1 MPKFLTRKKIT
12 DYRKKLGEYRSSV
25 MIKTSMF
32 AFLIFSS
39 LVLSITLS
47 LTEEGMHNA
56 FATTTTAPSTPNS
69 TMPLQEDARSAPKYS
84 ANSLDGKVSS
94 LEDLRGNPVLINVW
108 ATWCIPCR
116 EEMPALEALYKE
128 FSDRGLK
135 IVGVSVDSHAS
146 ENRIKSFIDR
156 MGITY
161 TIWHDPNDK
170 FTRAFRTIGV
180 PESFLINAQGQ
191 IVHTWKGPFDAMSQ
205 DTKARVL
212 NVLSPE
218 STSATEITRGDN
230 NEVDI
235 SSKLTTATNTNTNNG
250 TTELSSASPQVPSSS
265 NSKQHV
271 PLTTN
276 SEQQE
281 QQSSSYQSIGYPVAF
296 AAGILSFLSPCIL
309 PLIPSYVAFITGMS
323 MEELTSSKRS
333 KKNGNNNNKYSVLE
347 STGAY
352 ETDDKMSPHS
362 ATLRENYTN
371 TSSKHEQVPSISS
384 TRHISHIAI
393 IRGLLFIAG
402 FSVVFVALGA
412 SITAIGAAFSDYSV
426 WIERIGGVMLV
437 IFGLH
442 LLGVLRIPGSER
454 EWGFRFSKRPVAG
467 HVGSFIIGMGFG
479 AGWTPCIGPILA
491 SILTV
496 AASSTSISTGV
507 TLLSVYS
514 TGLAIPFILSTV
526 AVERFI
532 IAFKKFRRWLPWV
545 NRTSAALL
553 IGVGI
558 MLVTG
563 MLTLLTGTLSGLGM
577 PMNLG

>member
-1 MPKFLTRKKIT
+1 
-12 DYRKKLGEYRSSV
+12 
-25 MIKTSMF
+25 MF
-32 AFLIFSS
+32 NLLIFYS
-39 LVLSITLS
+39 LVLSIVIS
-47 LTEEGMHNA
+47 LTANGLDNA
-56 FATTTTAPSTPNS
+56 FATTTPTATPSSAVGPSTQQQADTRP
-69 TMPLQEDARSAPKYS
+69 APKYS
-84 ANSLDGKVSS
+84 ANTLDGKVSS
-94 LEDLRGNPVLINVW
+94 LEDLRGNPVLVNVW

-128 FSDRGLK
+128 FSDRGLQ
-135 IVGVSVDSHAS
+135 IVGVSVDSHVS

-156 MGITY
+156 MGVTY

-170 FTRAFRTIGV
+170 FTQAFRTIGV

-205 DTKARVL
+205 DTKTKVL
-212 NVLSPE
+212 DVLSSGSASSSASEISGTGNNGVE
-218 STSATEITRGDN
+218 SDSR
-230 NEVDI
+230 
-235 SSKLTTATNTNTNNG
+235 LTTATKANPDNNTTESSSASSQGSSSSSSNQQMPLATNNG
-250 TTELSSASPQVPSSS
+250 Q
-265 NSKQHV
+265 
-271 PLTTN
+271 
-276 SEQQE
+276 

-296 AAGILSFLSPCIL
+296 VAGILSFLSPCIL

-323 MEELTSSKRS
+323 MEELTSNRN
-333 KKNGNNNNKYSVLE
+333 KKNGSKNNNNNNNNRYSG
-347 STGAY
+347 SGASGTY
-352 ETDDKMSPHS
+352 DTDDKMSPHS
-362 ATLRENYTN
+362 ATLRENYAN
-371 TSSKHEQVPSISS
+371 TSSKPEQAPSIPSMRQN
-384 TRHISHIAI
+384 TIRHITI

-402 FSVVFVALGA
+402 FSIVFVALGA
-412 SITAIGAAFSDYSV
+412 SITAIGAAFSDYGV

-491 SILTV
+491 SILTL

-514 TGLAIPFILSTV
+514 VGLAIPFILSTV
-526 AVERFI
+526 AVERFMT
-532 IAFKKFRRWLPWV
+532 AFKKFRKWLPWI
-545 NRTSAALL
+545 NRNSAALL

-558 MLVTG
+558 MLITG
-563 MLTLLTGTLSGLGM
+563 MLTLLTGTLAGIGM
-577 PMNLG
+577 PLNVG